1 MIDVEIRLFISL
13 MSEIKRTV
21 LSSFGI
27 RNVGAPPRK
36 RLTLFMTLKYS
47 SRLSSYLNISSC
59 MRGTGKV
66 FHNGSASGLS
76 LIS

>member
-1 MIDVEIRLFISL
+1 

-27 RNVGAPPRK
+27 RNVGDPPWK
-36 RLTLFMTLKYS
+36 RLTLFMTLRYS
-47 SRLSSYLNISSC
+47 SILSYYLNVSSC
-59 MRGTGKV
+59 MLGTGKV